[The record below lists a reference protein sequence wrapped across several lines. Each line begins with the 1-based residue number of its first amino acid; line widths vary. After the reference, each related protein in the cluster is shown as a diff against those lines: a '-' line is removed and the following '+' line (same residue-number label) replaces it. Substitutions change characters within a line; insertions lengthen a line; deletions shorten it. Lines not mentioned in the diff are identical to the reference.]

1 MIEYRQRASAR
12 FPNTAV
18 LLHGEDASVPK
29 YNGTI
34 DEVRIY
40 NRVLVDVVDGGL
52 GSPSDT
58 KNLSVSTTGE
68 ILKNY
73 NHGKSKHS

>member
-1 MIEYRQRASAR
+1 MSIGKSGAGGSA
-12 FPNTAV
+12 F
-18 LLHGEDASVPK
+18 
-29 YNGTI
+29 NGTI

-40 NRVLVDVVDGGL
+40 NRVLTAYEADGSEPEAGEADV
-52 GSPSDT
+52 S
-58 KNLSVSTTGE
+58 GE